1 MAYNRKDAHEDTAQ
15 NTVLAPAPQQQAA
28 QAYQQ
33 TAPTVS
39 QVLGVVPFYKIA
51 NPGPIGLISFAI
63 TTFCVGL
70 YHCGAGLPGTNPQND
85 EAIGPDTAVI
95 GMAVFVGGI
104 AQFAA
109 GMWEMRVGNT
119 FGATVH
125 TLYGG
130 FWLAYSC
137 FLIPFFGISK
147 AYGKTE
153 AGARALS
160 FALGIFMT
168 IWCFLTVTFCI
179 AALRTNVAILA
190 TLGSL
195 ALAFLMLGI
204 GQYLKTL
211 NPVSSMHCEKAGGA
225 LAVVCSVCALYAGA
239 AGLMLPQTTPVSL
252 VLPPLSR
259 VVPAE
264 VREPAVL

>member
-1 MAYNRKDAHEDTAQ
+1 MADNHKEEHENSHTPPP
-15 NTVLAPAPQQQAA
+15 VAPHQAA
-28 QAYQQ
+28 SQVHHQ
-33 TAPTVS
+33 PVTVS
-39 QVLGVVPFYKIA
+39 QVLGDTPFYKIA
-51 NPGPIGLISFAI
+51 NPGPLGLISFAI

-70 YHCGAGLPGTNPQND
+70 YHCGAGLPGTNPQNE
-85 EAIGPDTAVI
+85 EAIGPDAAII
-95 GMAVFVGGI
+95 GMAIFVGGI

-137 FLIPFFGISK
+137 FLIPFFGIAE

-168 IWCFLTVTFCI
+168 IWCFLTLTFTI
-179 AALRTNVAILA
+179 AALRTNIAILA
-190 TLGSL
+190 TLGTL
-195 ALAFLMLGI
+195 TLAFLMLGL
-204 GQYLKTL
+204 GEYLKTL
-211 NPVSSMHCEKAGGA
+211 NPTSSMHCEKAGGA
-225 LAVVCSVCALYAGA
+225 IAVVCAMCAFYAGA
-239 AGLMLPQTTPVSL
+239 AGIMLPQTTFVT
-252 VLPPLSR
+252 LPLGAVSR
-259 VVPAE
+259 V
-264 VREPAVL
+264 